1 MKPCSTTAVLAFAL
15 LCTATPAALAQV
27 QTGGRFTLEGSA
39 VPGGG
44 MRGGRFDMTASVN
57 PPVAGTLK
65 ASRFQLTAGQLSPI
79 TVEQI
84 PDGPELKI
92 QLLPNGQIRLSWAA
106 NGAKHALQGT
116 TDPVH
121 GTWQRLNLPIESTDT
136 GSTVIV
142 DPGDA
147 IRVYRLGR

>member
-1 MKPCSTTAVLAFAL
+1 MKHRSPTAVVAFAL
-15 LCTATPAALAQV
+15 LCAAAHTAVAQV

-39 VPGGG
+39 VPGGA
-44 MRGGRFDMTASVN
+44 MRGGRFDMIASVN
-57 PPVAGTLK
+57 PPAAGTLK
-65 ASRFQLTAGQLSPI
+65 AARFQLTAGQLAPV

-92 QLLPNGQIRLSWAA
+92 QLLPDGRIRLSWTAD
-106 NGAKHALQGT
+106 GAKHALQGT

-121 GTWQRLNLPIESTDT
+121 GTWQKLNLPIETTDT
-136 GSTVIV
+136 GSIVIV

-147 IRVYRLGR
+147 IRAYRLGR

>member
-1 MKPCSTTAVLAFAL
+1 MKLCSPTPMLVFAL
-15 LCTATPAALAQV
+15 LCAATHTALAQV
-27 QTGGRFTLEGSA
+27 QTGGRFVLEAAA
-39 VPGGG
+39 VPGGVL
-44 MRGGRFDMTASVN
+44 RGGRFEVIASVN

-65 ASRFQLTAGQLSPI
+65 ASRFQLTAGQLVPI

-92 QLLPNGQIRLSWAA
+92 QLLPDGRIRLWWAA
-106 NGAKHALQGT
+106 DGAKHVLHGT

-121 GTWQRLNLPIESTDT
+121 GTWQKLDLPIESTDT
-136 GSTVIV
+136 GSVVIV